1 MDRGRAITVVSGIVL
16 LLLYFAYSQNVP
28 GPEDSKKN
36 RQSGELIL
44 PKRRSSEKPSLLS
57 ADPVKVKEI
66 VAAAAERVSP
76 RESPNPFASLPP
88 AGSLC
93 TFFYVVNSNLLSPK
107 DSNAFYMAFL
117 ASGPDRNPGLELLHA
132 LVDLDTPRLETFDL
146 DADTAPAREISLLAR
161 LGMLDGGG
169 NAKNFAPVS
178 VSATDLDRIEEMKVS
193 DPGNAFW
200 PMLEYAIKKRE
211 GIAFDSE
218 AFYEQAK
225 TYSAYRN
232 PLYSFYT
239 DIRRPMLSDPNQF
252 YASSMVYSRAP
263 ITHAS
268 FTKPF
273 FSDVGKSPEWDASLG
288 KLGNLMERSAED
300 PTVPVQMDGVT
311 GVLMDAVLGRGL
323 ARKAANLPATVRSV
337 HDELSET
344 FRGLQD
350 TEEYRNLVKMNDS
363 KTCDEGKLLAYYRA
377 VKKRMR
383 RKPVSRAT
391 EKASANSK
399 SWPARP
405 QPE

>member
-16 LLLYFAYSQNVP
+16 ILLYLAYSQNIP
-28 GPEDSKKN
+28 APDDSK
-36 RQSGELIL
+36 RTRESGELIL
-44 PKRRSSEKPSLLS
+44 PKRRPSGKPSLLT

-66 VAAAAERVSP
+66 FAAATERVMPRASP
-76 RESPNPFASLPP
+76 DPVASPPP

-117 ASGPDRNPGLELLHA
+117 ASGSERDPGLELLHA
-132 LVDLDTPRLETFDL
+132 LIDLDTPRLETFDL

-169 NAKNFAPVS
+169 NSKNFAPAS
-178 VSATDLDRIEEMKVS
+178 VSATDLGRIEEMKVT

-211 GIAFDSE
+211 GIAFDSD
-218 AFYEQAK
+218 AFYEEAK

-252 YASSMVYSRAP
+252 YASSMVYSRVP

-300 PTVPVQMDGVT
+300 PSVPVQMDGVT

-323 ARKAANLPATVRSV
+323 ARKAAKLPATVRSV

-350 TEEYRNLVKMNDS
+350 TEEYRNLVKMNES

-383 RKPVSRAT
+383 RKPVT
-391 EKASANSK
+391 PVNEKASANFGS
-399 SWPARP
+399 SPA
-405 QPE
+405 QPLPE